1 MSVPHLDDDL
11 RVLLHSPALTLEPP
25 ETLSDDVRRRARR
38 HRTGTRIAA
47 GGVTAALVVAGI
59 LVGPSLRGSVD
70 DLRTHHGQQAGIK
83 PDPRAP
89 HATSEVV
96 TLRIVNKAEILTWF
110 EGAKWCTQTTRIK
123 AQSACSGP
131 ADPKHPGF
139 SWVVPVRSPSVTV
152 DNQYYV
158 AGIAP
163 PGATRIVVHMSDG
176 REFDTEIVSGAGFV
190 MPVWSSVAI
199 NLSYGHVAYYAAY
212 DATGREFAKQPA

>member
-1 MSVPHLDDDL
+1 MSAPHLDDDL

-25 ETLSDDVRRRARR
+25 ETLSNDVRRKARR
-38 HRTGTRIAA
+38 HRLRTRAVGGAAAVVLLA
-47 GGVTAALVVAGI
+47 GGV
-59 LVGPSLRGSVD
+59 LVGPQLASSLG
-70 DLRTHHGQQAGIK
+70 DLKTRNTDASAPK

-89 HATSEVV
+89 HATSDVV

-131 ADPKHPGF
+131 ADPKHQGF

-212 DATGREFAKQPA
+212 DATGREFARQPA